1 MKTIYIILA
10 LLLVN
15 LPISAVQY
23 SMPITWDGA
32 QDNNLCWAACCQ
44 MILGFY
50 GQTVEQSDIVQLGTG
65 GVDTTNVLFQ
75 QSLEPWDSNS
85 CAQIIYT
92 LGKGNI
98 QTANFSSPLSW
109 PNLVSAILDTQPCIA
124 QVLNSN
130 QLVHFVVVRG
140 ITLADSLISWLDP
153 SNPSD
158 NKVPEHNT
166 L

>member
-15 LPISAVQY
+15 LQISAVQY

-92 LGKGNI
+92 
-98 QTANFSSPLSW
+98 FSLMMVYPKFL
-109 PNLVSAILDTQPCIA
+109 LK
-124 QVLNSN
+124 NSLQ
-130 QLVHFVVVRG
+130 QLHIKFHQ
-140 ITLADSLISWLDP
+140 
-153 SNPSD
+153 N
-158 NKVPEHNT
+158 
-166 L
+166 